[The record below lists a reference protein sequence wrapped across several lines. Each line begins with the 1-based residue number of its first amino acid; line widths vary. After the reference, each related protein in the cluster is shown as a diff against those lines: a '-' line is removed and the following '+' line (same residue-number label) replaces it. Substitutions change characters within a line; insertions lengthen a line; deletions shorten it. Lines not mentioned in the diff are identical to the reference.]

1 MRRSRHNTAAI
12 KNWDARL
19 SARPNNLLSSSKS
32 NDLGQLDVLGAR
44 ALRSAAFGI
53 RHFLTF
59 LQVVE
64 LNALKTLGM
73 EEQILFR
80 RRLDEPEAFVGQ
92 LLDSAFGH
100 EHAYHSENLN
110 CAVRPC
116 DRRLVAVLDPRNV
129 FDLRENYE
137 AVIRLNFALSGF
149 ARRKRRHL
157 PEFTSILR
165 LNYEARRD
173 LAGPGAS
180 ANRCETAARPLVS
193 YVFDVPNSRYG
204 ADHVHDRI
212 PTRTASHGR

>member
-1 MRRSRHNTAAI
+1 MPSNKVA
-12 KNWDARL
+12 KNVISHSGTTTELQR
-19 SARPNNLLSSSKS
+19 
-32 NDLGQLDVLGAR
+32 LDVLSTR
-44 ALRSAAFGI
+44 AFRTSPFREGHL
-53 RHFLTF
+53 LTF

-100 EHAYHSENLN
+100 ETAFHSENLN

-116 DRRLVAVLDPRNV
+116 DRRLVAVLGLSNV

-137 AVIRLNFALSGF
+137 AVIRLNFALSGW

-157 PEFTSILR
+157 PGFTTILR
-165 LNYEARRD
+165 LIYEIWRD
-173 LAGPGAS
+173 LAGPEMR
-180 ANRCETAARPLVS
+180 ANRRETAATPSVS
-193 YVFDVPNSRYG
+193 YVSDVPNSRSG